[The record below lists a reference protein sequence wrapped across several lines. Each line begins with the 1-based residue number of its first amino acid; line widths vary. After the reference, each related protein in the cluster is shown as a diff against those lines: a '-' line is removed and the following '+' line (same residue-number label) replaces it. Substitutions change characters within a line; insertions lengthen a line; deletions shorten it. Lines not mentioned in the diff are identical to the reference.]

1 MVKVKVPATTA
12 NLGSGFDCLGMA
24 LSLYL
29 DIKMEKTAHGFA
41 FQAEGEGSEM
51 ISSNEENLIYK
62 AASLVMD
69 KAGIE
74 PDRRGIKISIKN
86 EIPVERGLGSSASA
100 IIGGILGASQLY
112 DIHLSR
118 EEILR
123 MAFSL
128 EGHLDN
134 IVPALIGGFTISYKD
149 HEGNIKWVKLDVPHD
164 LKAVVGIPPFTLST
178 EEMRKVL
185 PKQVSLQD
193 AVDNLSKSALLV
205 NALQQSKW
213 ELIPE
218 AMQDRLH
225 QPFRMPFIKGAKN
238 IFSEFQKSGIAGV
251 ALSGSGP
258 TIISLV
264 KEGIE
269 KEIIKIMR
277 KTFSK
282 AGVKSQIKVLDPDM
296 DGARIEEG
304 KTVHP
309 IIVQKYGGSSVSDI
323 VKIKKVAQKIVEQAR
338 QGNQMIVV
346 VSAMGKTTD
355 ELIEKSCEI
364 LENPSEREMDMLLS
378 TGEQVSIALV
388 TMAIHALGAEAIS
401 FTGGQAGIMTN
412 NSHTKARINSINQ
425 QRIKRAL
432 DQGKIVIVAGFQ
444 GIDEEGNITTLGRGG
459 SDTTAIALAAR
470 MKAARC
476 EVYTDVDG
484 VFTADPTMVPE
495 ARKIKNISHDE
506 MSEMAILGA
515 KVLYYR
521 AIDIARNH
529 RVHILVKSSFYNGN
543 GTLVQTR
550 EEIPMLEKVHV
561 RAVTH
566 EINVGKIIIKNVPDV
581 PGVAAKIFKALA
593 SQEIVVDMII
603 QSAEHDQVNDIAFTV
618 TSEDMEKALK
628 ITRKVA
634 KELGSPEV
642 LFDREVAKI
651 SIVGAGIT
659 SDPLIAARMFEALA
673 QNQINIDMISTS
685 GMRIS
690 CIIHEDHITEAVRAV
705 HYEFQLEKEGEEDE
719 NI

>member
-29 DIKMEKTAHGFA
+29 NIEMEKIDHGFT
-41 FQAEGEGSEM
+41 FQAKGEGSDL
-51 ISSNEENLIYK
+51 ISSDRNNLIYK
-62 AASLVMD
+62 AACLVMA
-69 KAGIE
+69 KAGLNPE
-74 PDRRGIKISIKN
+74 QQGIKISTKN

-100 IIGGILGASQLY
+100 IIGGILAASQLY
-112 DIHLSR
+112 DLNLSR
-118 EEILR
+118 EEMLQ

-149 HEGNIKWVKLDVPHD
+149 NSGQIRWVKLDVPHD
-164 LKAVVGIPPFTLST
+164 LRAVVGIPPFTLST

-238 IFSEFQKSGIAGV
+238 IFSEVQKSGIAGV

-264 KEGIE
+264 KDGVEN
-269 KEIIKIMR
+269 EIIKIMKQTFR
-277 KTFSK
+277 K
-282 AGVKSQIKVLDPDM
+282 ADIKSQVKVLDPDT
-296 DGARIEEG
+296 DGARIERGE
-304 KTVHP
+304 TTHP
-309 IIVQKYGGSSVSDI
+309 IIVQKYGGTSVSNI
-323 VKIKKVAQKIVEQAR
+323 GMIKKVAEKIVQQAS
-338 QGNQMIVV
+338 QGNRMIVV

-355 ELIEKSCEI
+355 ELIKKSYEI
-364 LENPSEREMDMLLS
+364 LEDPSEREMDMLLS

-412 NSHTKARINSINQ
+412 NSHTKARINSVNH
-425 QRIKRAL
+425 QRIKKAL

-444 GIDEEGNITTLGRGG
+444 GIDSEGNITTLGRGG

-470 MKAARC
+470 MKADCC
-476 EVYTDVDG
+476 EIYTDVDG
-484 VFTADPTMVPE
+484 VYTADPFLVPE
-495 ARKIKNISHDE
+495 ARKIKEISHDE

-521 AIDIARNH
+521 AIDIARNY
-529 RVHILVKSSFYNGN
+529 RVNILVKPSFHNGN
-543 GTLVQTR
+543 GTAVQTK
-550 EEIPMLEKVHV
+550 EEIPMLEKVQV
-561 RAVTH
+561 RAVTN
-566 EINVGKIIIKNVPDV
+566 EINVGKIILKDVPDI
-581 PGVAAKIFKALA
+581 PGIAAKLFKALA
-593 SQEIVVDMII
+593 SKDIIVDMII
-603 QSAEHDQVNDIAFTV
+603 QSAEHDKVNDIAFTV
-618 TSEDMEKALK
+618 ALGDLEKAIK
-628 ITRKVA
+628 ITKKVA
-634 KELGSPEV
+634 KEVGSPKV
-642 LFDREVAKI
+642 FSDKEVAKI

-673 QNQINIDMISTS
+673 NNHINIDMISTS

-690 CIIHEDHITEAVRAV
+690 CIIHQDHIADAVRAV
-705 HYEFQLEKEGEEDE
+705 HKEFQLDEEGDE
-719 NI
+719 NEIL

>member
-1 MVKVKVPATTA
+1 MVKVRVPATTA

-29 DIKMEKTAHGFA
+29 DIEMERRDHGFI
-41 FQAEGEGSEM
+41 FQAEGEGVGM
-51 ISSNEENLIYK
+51 ISSDNDNLIYR
-62 AASLVMD
+62 AACLVMK
-69 KAGIE
+69 KAGINFE
-74 PDRRGIKISIKN
+74 QQGIKISIKN

-112 DIHLSR
+112 DLNLSR
-118 EEILR
+118 EEILQ

-134 IVPALIGGFTISYKD
+134 IVPALIGGFTISYRD
-149 HEGNIKWVKLDVPHD
+149 HNGQIRWVKLDIPHD
-164 LKAVVGIPPFTLST
+164 LRAVVGIPPYTLST

-225 QPFRMPFIKGAKN
+225 QPFRIPFIKGARN
-238 IFSEFQKSGIAGV
+238 IFSEVQKSGIAGV

-264 KEGIE
+264 KDGVEN
-269 KEIIKIMR
+269 EIIKIMR
-277 KTFSK
+277 QTFGK
-282 AGVKSQIKVLDPDM
+282 AGVKSQVKVLDPDT

-304 KTVHP
+304 GLTNS

-323 VKIKKVAQKIVEQAR
+323 MKIKRIAQKIVDQEK
-338 QGNQMIVV
+338 QGNRMIIV

-355 ELIEKSCEI
+355 ELIKKSYEI
-364 LENPSEREMDMLLS
+364 VENPSEREMDMLLS

-412 NSHTKARINSINQ
+412 NSHTKARINSINH
-425 QRIKRAL
+425 QRIKKAL

-444 GIDEEGNITTLGRGG
+444 GIDDEGNITTLGRGG

-470 MKAARC
+470 MKAVRC

-484 VFTADPTMVPE
+484 VFTADPNLVPE
-495 ARKIKNISHDE
+495 ARKISRISHDE
-506 MSEMAILGA
+506 MSEMSILGS

-521 AIDIARNH
+521 AIDIARNY
-529 RVHILVKSSFYNGN
+529 RVNILVKSSFHNGD
-543 GTLVQTR
+543 GTVVQTR
-550 EEIPMLEKVHV
+550 EEIPMLEKVQV

-566 EINVGKIIIKNVPDV
+566 EINVGKMIIKDVPDI
-581 PGVAAKIFKALA
+581 PGIAAKLFKALA
-593 SQEIVVDMII
+593 SKDIIVDMII
-603 QSAEHDQVNDIAFTV
+603 QSAEHNQVNDIAFTV
-618 TSEDMEKALK
+618 PSGDLEKAIK
-628 ITRKVA
+628 ITKEVA
-634 KELGSPEV
+634 EEIGSPEV
-642 LFDREVAKI
+642 ISDKEVAKI

-673 QNQINIDMISTS
+673 QNNINIDMISTS

-690 CIIHEDHITEAVRAV
+690 CIIHQDHIVEAVRAV
-705 HYEFQLEKEGEEDE
+705 HQEFRLDEEGEENE
-719 NI
+719 VL

>member
-1 MVKVKVPATTA
+1 MVRVRVPATTA

-29 DIKMEKTAHGFA
+29 DIEMENSNHGFT
-41 FQAEGEGSEM
+41 FQAEGEGSAM
-51 ISSNEENLIYK
+51 ISSGNDNLIYK
-62 AASLVMD
+62 AACLVMD
-69 KAGIE
+69 KAGIP
-74 PDRRGIKISIKN
+74 PDQRGIKISIKN
-86 EIPVERGLGSSASA
+86 AIPVERGLGSSASA
-100 IIGGILGASQLY
+100 IIGGIMGASELFEV
-112 DIHLSR
+112 HLSR
-118 EEILR
+118 EEILQ

-149 HEGNIKWVKLDVPHD
+149 HNHQIRWVKLDVPHD
-164 LKAVVGIPPFTLST
+164 LRAVVGIPPFTLST

-238 IFSEFQKSGIAGV
+238 IFSEVQKSGIAGV

-264 KEGIE
+264 KEGAE
-269 KEIIKIMR
+269 QEIIKIMR
-277 KTFSK
+277 KTFSR
-282 AGVKSQIKVLDPDM
+282 AGVRSQVKVLDPDM
-296 DGARIEEG
+296 DGARIEKG
-304 KTVHP
+304 KTAYP
-309 IIVQKYGGSSVSDI
+309 IIIQKYGGTSVSDI
-323 VKIKKVAQKIVEQAR
+323 GKIKKVAQKIVEQSR
-338 QGNQMIVV
+338 QGDRMIVV

-355 ELIEKSCEI
+355 ELIEKSYEI
-364 LENPSEREMDMLLS
+364 IKNPSDREMDMLLS

-412 NSHTKARINSINQ
+412 NSHTRARISSINQ
-425 QRIKRAL
+425 RRIKKAL
-432 DQGKIVIVAGFQ
+432 DEGKIVIVAGFQ

-470 MKAARC
+470 MKATRC
-476 EVYTDVDG
+476 EIYTDVDG
-484 VFTADPTMVPE
+484 VFTADPMLVPE
-495 ARKIKNISHDE
+495 ARKLKEISHDE

-515 KVLYYR
+515 KVIFFR
-521 AIDIARNH
+521 AMDIARNYG
-529 RVHILVKSSFYNGN
+529 VEIFIKSIFHNGN
-543 GTLVQTR
+543 GTLVKTR

-566 EINVGKIIIKNVPDV
+566 EMNVGKIILKNVPDI
-581 PGVAAKIFKALA
+581 PGVAAKLFKALA
-593 SQEIVVDMII
+593 SQDIIVDMII

-618 TSEDMEKALK
+618 ASEDLEKALA
-628 ITRKVA
+628 ITKKVA
-634 KELGSPEV
+634 IELGSPEV
-642 LFDREVAKI
+642 LSDKEVAKI
-651 SIVGAGIT
+651 SIIGAGIT

-673 QNQINIDMISTS
+673 RNQINIDMISTS

-690 CIIHEDHITEAVRAV
+690 CLIHQNRLSEAVKAV
-705 HYEFQLEKEGEEDE
+705 HQEFKLEEEGEADE
-719 NI
+719 NL

>member
-1 MVKVKVPATTA
+1 MVKVRVPATTA

-29 DIKMEKTAHGFA
+29 DVEMERIDSGFV
-41 FQAEGEGSEM
+41 FQAEGEGVDLL
-51 ISSNEENLIYK
+51 SSDRDNLIYK
-62 AASLVMD
+62 AASLVMKKVGLD
-69 KAGIE
+69 PEIQT
-74 PDRRGIKISIKN
+74 IKIAIKN
-86 EIPVERGLGSSASA
+86 EIPIERGLGSSASA
-100 IIGGILGASQLY
+100 IIGGILAARELY
-112 DIHLSR
+112 DLNLSR
-118 EEILR
+118 EEILQ

-149 HEGNIKWVKLDVPHD
+149 HNNQIRWVKLDVPHE
-164 LKAVVGIPPFTLST
+164 LRAVVGIPPFTLST

-238 IFSEFQKSGIAGV
+238 IFSEVQKTGIAGV

-264 KEGIE
+264 KEGAE

-277 KTFSK
+277 QTFRN
-282 AGVKSQIKVLDPDM
+282 AGITSQVKVLDPDL

-304 KTVHP
+304 KTSQP
-309 IIVQKYGGSSVSDI
+309 IIVQKYGGTSVSDI
-323 VKIKKVAQKIVEQAR
+323 KMVKEVAKKVVHQAR
-338 QGNQMIVV
+338 KGNKMIVV

-355 ELIEKSCEI
+355 ELIRKSSEI

-412 NSHTKARINSINQ
+412 NSHTKARINSINH
-425 QRIKRAL
+425 QRIKKAL

-444 GIDEEGNITTLGRGG
+444 GIDNEGNITTLGRGG

-470 MKAARC
+470 MKAERC
-476 EVYTDVDG
+476 EIYTDVDG
-484 VFTADPTMVPE
+484 VYTADPNFVPK
-495 ARKIKNISHDE
+495 ARKIKEISHDE
-506 MSEMAILGA
+506 MAEMAILGA
-515 KVLYYR
+515 KILYYR

-529 RVHILVKSSFYNGN
+529 RVNILVKQSFHNGN
-543 GTLVQTR
+543 GTVVKTR

-566 EINVGKIIIKNVPDV
+566 EINVGKIILKDVPDI
-581 PGVAAKIFKALA
+581 PGIAARLFKALA
-593 SQEIVVDMII
+593 NKEIVVDMII
-603 QSAEHDQVNDIAFTV
+603 QSAEHDKVNDIAFTV
-618 TSEDMEKALK
+618 ALGDLDRAIK
-628 ITRKVA
+628 ITKEVA
-634 KELGSPEV
+634 KEIGSPKV
-642 LFDREVAKI
+642 FFDKEVAKI

-673 QNQINIDMISTS
+673 NNHINIDMISTS

-690 CIIHEDHITEAVRAV
+690 CIIHQDHIVDAVRAV
-705 HYEFQLEKEGEEDE
+705 HNEFQLDEEGDVNE
-719 NI
+719 IL

>member
-1 MVKVKVPATTA
+1 MVKVRVPATTA

-29 DIKMEKTAHGFA
+29 DVEMKKIDHGFI
-41 FQAEGEGSEM
+41 FLAEGEGSEM
-51 ISSNEENLIYK
+51 ISSDSNNLIYR
-62 AASLVMD
+62 AARLVMK
-69 KAGIE
+69 KAGLNPE
-74 PDRRGIKISIKN
+74 QQGIKISIKN

-100 IIGGILGASQLY
+100 IIGGILAASQLY
-112 DIHLSR
+112 DINMSR
-118 EEILR
+118 EEILQ

-149 HEGNIKWVKLDVPHD
+149 YNGQIRWVKLDVPHD
-164 LKAVVGIPPFTLST
+164 LRAVVGIPPFTLST

-238 IFSEFQKSGIAGV
+238 IFSEVQKSGIAGV

-264 KEGIE
+264 KDGAEN
-269 KEIIKIMR
+269 EIMKIMR
-277 KTFSK
+277 QTFAK
-282 AGVKSQIKVLDPDM
+282 AGIKSQVKVLDPDT
-296 DGARIEEG
+296 DGVRIEEG
-304 KTVHP
+304 KTTHP
-309 IIVQKYGGSSVSDI
+309 TILQKYGGSSVSDI
-323 VKIKKVAQKIVEQAR
+323 QMIKRVAQKIVQQAR
-338 QGNQMIVV
+338 QGNRMIIV

-355 ELIEKSCEI
+355 ELINKSYEI
-364 LENPSEREMDMLLS
+364 LKDPSEREMDMLLS

-401 FTGGQAGIMTN
+401 FTGGQAGIITN
-412 NSHTKARINSINQ
+412 NSHTKARINSINH

-432 DQGKIVIVAGFQ
+432 DQGKIVIIAGFQ

-470 MKAARC
+470 MKADRC
-476 EVYTDVDG
+476 EIYTDVDG
-484 VFTADPTMVPE
+484 VYTADPTLVPE
-495 ARKIKNISHDE
+495 ARKIKEISHDE

-521 AIDIARNH
+521 AIDIARNY
-529 RVHILVKSSFYNGN
+529 RVNIFVKSSFDNGN
-543 GTLVQTR
+543 GTVVQTR
-550 EEIPMLEKVHV
+550 EEIPMLEKVQV

-566 EINVGKIIIKNVPDV
+566 EVNVGKIIIKDVPDI
-581 PGVAAKIFKALA
+581 PGIAARLFKALA
-593 SQEIVVDMII
+593 SKDIIVDMII

-618 TSEDMEKALK
+618 ASADLEKAIK
-628 ITRKVA
+628 ITKKVA
-634 KELGSPEV
+634 KEIGSPEV
-642 LFDREVAKI
+642 FSDKEVAKI

-673 QNQINIDMISTS
+673 RNHVNIDMISTS

-690 CIIHEDHITEAVRAV
+690 CLIHQDYIADAVRAV
-705 HYEFQLEKEGEEDE
+705 HQEFRLDKEGGE
-719 NI
+719 NETL

>member
-1 MVKVKVPATTA
+1 MVKVRVPATTA

-29 DIKMEKTAHGFA
+29 DIEMEKTNHGFT
-41 FQAEGEGSEM
+41 FQAEGEGAAM
-51 ISSNEENLIYK
+51 ISSDKGNLIYK
-62 AASLVMD
+62 AVLLVMD
-69 KAGIE
+69 KAKIDPE
-74 PDRRGIKISIKN
+74 KSGIKISIKN

-112 DIHLSR
+112 DVNLSR
-118 EEILR
+118 GEILQ

-149 HEGNIKWVKLDVPHD
+149 YKGQIRWVKLDVPHD

-238 IFSEFQKSGIAGV
+238 IFSEVQKSGIAGV

-264 KEGIE
+264 KEGVE
-269 KEIIKIMR
+269 KEIIKIMK
-277 KTFSK
+277 KTFSL
-282 AGVKSQIKVLDPDM
+282 AGVKSQVKVLDPDM

-323 VKIKKVAQKIVEQAR
+323 PKLKRVAQKIVEQAR
-338 QGNQMIVV
+338 QGNRMIVV

-355 ELIEKSCEI
+355 ELIEKSYEI
-364 LENPSEREMDMLLS
+364 IENPSEREMDMLLS

-401 FTGGQAGIMTN
+401 FTGGQAGIMTT

-425 QRIKRAL
+425 QRIKKSL
-432 DQGKIVIVAGFQ
+432 DEGKIVIVAGFQ
-444 GIDEEGNITTLGRGG
+444 GIDLEGNITTLGRGG

-476 EVYTDVDG
+476 EIYTDVDG
-484 VFTADPTMVPE
+484 VFTADPALVPE
-495 ARKIKNISHDE
+495 ARKIKEISHDE

-521 AIDIARNH
+521 AIDIARNY
-529 RVHILVKSSFYNGN
+529 RVNILVKSSFHNGN

-566 EINVGKIIIKNVPDV
+566 EVNVGKVIIKNVPDI
-581 PGVAAKIFKALA
+581 PGIAAKLFNALA
-593 SQEIVVDMII
+593 SEEIIVDMII

-618 TSEDMEKALK
+618 ASENLEKALK

-634 KELGSPEV
+634 KEIGSPEV
-642 LFDREVAKI
+642 LSDREVAKI

-673 QNQINIDMISTS
+673 RNKINIDMISTS

-690 CIIHEDHITEAVRAV
+690 CLIHHDSIAQAVRAV
-705 HYEFQLEKEGEEDE
+705 HQEFQLEKEGEEDE
-719 NI
+719 IL

>member
-1 MVKVKVPATTA
+1 MVKVRVPATTA

-29 DIKMEKTAHGFA
+29 DVEMERIDSGFV
-41 FQAEGEGSEM
+41 FQAEGEGTDLL
-51 ISSNEENLIYK
+51 SSNRDNLIYR
-62 AASLVMD
+62 AASLVME
-69 KAGIE
+69 KAGLNPE
-74 PDRRGIKISIKN
+74 MQSIKIVIKN
-86 EIPVERGLGSSASA
+86 EIPIERGLGSSASA
-100 IIGGILGASQLY
+100 IIGGILAASELY
-112 DIHLSR
+112 DLNLSR
-118 EEILR
+118 EEILQ

-149 HEGNIKWVKLDVPHD
+149 HNSQIRWVKLDVPHD
-164 LKAVVGIPPFTLST
+164 LLAVVGIPPFTLST

-238 IFSEFQKSGIAGV
+238 IFSEVQKTGIAGV

-264 KEGIE
+264 KDGAEQ
-269 KEIIKIMR
+269 EIMKIMR
-277 KTFSK
+277 QTFRN
-282 AGVKSQIKVLDPDM
+282 AGITSQVKVLDPDL
-296 DGARIEEG
+296 DGARVEKG
-304 KTVHP
+304 KTNQP
-309 IIVQKYGGSSVSDI
+309 IIVQKYGGTSVSDI
-323 VKIKKVAQKIVEQAR
+323 KMIKEVAEKVVQQAR
-338 QGNQMIVV
+338 KGNKMIVV

-355 ELIEKSCEI
+355 ELIKKSSEI

-388 TMAIHALGAEAIS
+388 TMAINALGAEAIS

-412 NSHTKARINSINQ
+412 NSHTKARINSINH
-425 QRIKRAL
+425 QRIKKAL

-444 GIDEEGNITTLGRGG
+444 GIDNEGNITTLGRGG

-470 MKAARC
+470 MKADRC
-476 EVYTDVDG
+476 EIYTDVDG
-484 VFTADPTMVPE
+484 VYTADPNLVPE
-495 ARKIKNISHDE
+495 ARRIKEISHDE

-515 KVLYYR
+515 KIIYYR
-521 AIDIARNH
+521 AIDIARNY
-529 RVHILVKSSFYNGN
+529 RVNILVKQSFHNSN
-543 GTLVQTR
+543 GTVVKTR

-566 EINVGKIIIKNVPDV
+566 EINVGKIILKDVPDI
-581 PGVAAKIFKALA
+581 PGIAARLFKALA
-593 SQEIVVDMII
+593 NKDIIVDMII
-603 QSAEHDQVNDIAFTV
+603 QSAEHDKVNDIAFTV
-618 TSEDMEKALK
+618 ALGDLDRAIK
-628 ITRKVA
+628 ITKEVA
-634 KELGSPEV
+634 KEIGSPKV
-642 LFDREVAKI
+642 FSDREVAKI

-673 QNQINIDMISTS
+673 KNHINIDMISTS

-690 CIIHEDHITEAVRAV
+690 CIIHQDRIADAVRAV
-705 HYEFQLEKEGEEDE
+705 HSEFQLDEEGAVNE
-719 NI
+719 IL

>member
-1 MVKVKVPATTA
+1 MVKVRVPATTA

-29 DIKMEKTAHGFA
+29 DVEMEKIDSGFI
-41 FQAEGEGSEM
+41 FQSEGEGVDL
-51 ISSNEENLIYK
+51 ISADRNNLIYR
-62 AASLVMD
+62 AASLVIK
-69 KAGIE
+69 KAGLDPE
-74 PDRRGIKISIKN
+74 TQNIKISIKN
-86 EIPVERGLGSSASA
+86 EIPIERGLGSSASA
-100 IIGGILGASQLY
+100 IIGGILAASQLY
-112 DIHLSR
+112 DLNISR
-118 EEILR
+118 EDVLQ

-149 HEGNIKWVKLDVPHD
+149 HNGQIKWVKLDVPHE
-164 LKAVVGIPPFTLST
+164 LRAVVGIPPFTLST

-225 QPFRMPFIKGAKN
+225 QPFRMPFIKGAKS
-238 IFSEFQKSGIAGV
+238 IFSEVQKTGIAGV

-264 KEGIE
+264 KDGAE

-277 KTFSK
+277 QTFRN
-282 AGVKSQIKVLDPDM
+282 AGITSQVKMLDPDL
-296 DGARIEEG
+296 DGARVEKG
-304 KTVHP
+304 KTSNP
-309 IIVQKYGGSSVSDI
+309 IIVQKYGGTSVSDI
-323 VKIKKVAQKIVEQAR
+323 KMVKEVAKKVVQQAR
-338 QGNQMIVV
+338 NGNKMIVV

-355 ELIEKSCEI
+355 DLIKKSSEI
-364 LENPSEREMDMLLS
+364 LESPSEREMDMLLA

-388 TMAIHALGAEAIS
+388 TMAIQALGADAIS

-412 NSHTKARINSINQ
+412 NSHTKARINSINH
-425 QRIKRAL
+425 QRIKEAL
-432 DQGKIVIVAGFQ
+432 DHGKIVIVAGFQ
-444 GIDEEGNITTLGRGG
+444 GIDNEGNITTLGRGG

-470 MKAARC
+470 MKAERC
-476 EVYTDVDG
+476 EIFSDVDG
-484 VFTADPTMVPE
+484 VYTADPNLVPG
-495 ARKIKNISHDE
+495 ARKIKEISHDE
-506 MSEMAILGA
+506 MSEMSILGA
-515 KVLYYR
+515 KILYYR
-521 AIDIARNH
+521 AIDIARNY
-529 RVHILVKSSFYNGN
+529 RVNILVKPSYNNGN
-543 GTLVQTR
+543 GTVVKTR

-566 EINVGKIIIKNVPDV
+566 EINVGKIILKDVPDI
-581 PGVAAKIFKALA
+581 PGIAARLFKALA
-593 SQEIVVDMII
+593 KKDIIVDMII
-603 QSAEHDQVNDIAFTV
+603 QSAEHDKVNDIAFTV
-618 TSEDMEKALK
+618 ALGDLERAIK
-628 ITRKVA
+628 ITKEVA
-634 KELGSPEV
+634 EEIGSPKV
-642 LFDREVAKI
+642 SFDKEVAKI

-673 QNQINIDMISTS
+673 KNQINIDMISTS

-690 CIIHEDHITEAVRAV
+690 CIIHQDYIADAVRAV
-705 HYEFQLEKEGEEDE
+705 HKEFQLDEEGEENE
-719 NI
+719 IL

>member
-29 DIKMEKTAHGFA
+29 NIEMEKIDHGFT
-41 FQAEGEGSEM
+41 FQAKGEGSDL
-51 ISSNEENLIYK
+51 ISSDRNNLIYK
-62 AASLVMD
+62 AACLVMA
-69 KAGIE
+69 KAGLNPE
-74 PDRRGIKISIKN
+74 QQGIKISIKN

-100 IIGGILGASQLY
+100 IIGGILAASQLY
-112 DIHLSR
+112 DLNLSR
-118 EEILR
+118 EEMLQ

-149 HEGNIKWVKLDVPHD
+149 NSGQIRWVKLDVPHD
-164 LKAVVGIPPFTLST
+164 LRAVVGIPPFTLST

-238 IFSEFQKSGIAGV
+238 IFSEVQKSGIAGV

-264 KEGIE
+264 KDGAEN
-269 KEIIKIMR
+269 EIIKIMKHTFR
-277 KTFSK
+277 K
-282 AGVKSQIKVLDPDM
+282 ADIKSQVKVLDPDT
-296 DGARIEEG
+296 DGARIERGE
-304 KTVHP
+304 TAHP
-309 IIVQKYGGSSVSDI
+309 IIVQKYGGTSVSNI
-323 VKIKKVAQKIVEQAR
+323 EMIKKVAEKIVQQAS
-338 QGNQMIVV
+338 QGNRMIVV

-355 ELIEKSCEI
+355 ELIKKSYEI
-364 LENPSEREMDMLLS
+364 LEDPSEREMDMLLS

-412 NSHTKARINSINQ
+412 NSHTKARINSVNH
-425 QRIKRAL
+425 QRIKKAL

-444 GIDEEGNITTLGRGG
+444 GIDSEGNITTLGRGG

-470 MKAARC
+470 MKADCC
-476 EVYTDVDG
+476 EIYTDVDG
-484 VFTADPTMVPE
+484 VYTADPFLVPE
-495 ARKIKNISHDE
+495 ARKIKEISHDE

-521 AIDIARNH
+521 AIDIARNY
-529 RVHILVKSSFYNGN
+529 RVNILVKPSFHNGN
-543 GTLVQTR
+543 GTAVQTK
-550 EEIPMLEKVHV
+550 EEIPMLEKVQV
-561 RAVTH
+561 RAVTN
-566 EINVGKIIIKNVPDV
+566 EINVGKIILKDVPDI
-581 PGVAAKIFKALA
+581 PGIAAKLFKALA
-593 SQEIVVDMII
+593 SKDIIVDMII
-603 QSAEHDQVNDIAFTV
+603 QSAEHDKVNDIAFTV
-618 TSEDMEKALK
+618 ALGDLEKAIK
-628 ITRKVA
+628 ITKKVA
-634 KELGSPEV
+634 KEVGSPKV
-642 LFDREVAKI
+642 FSDKEVAKI

-673 QNQINIDMISTS
+673 NNHINIDMISTS

-690 CIIHEDHITEAVRAV
+690 CIIHQDHIADAVRAV
-705 HYEFQLEKEGEEDE
+705 HREFHLDEEGDE
-719 NI
+719 NEIL

>member
-1 MVKVKVPATTA
+1 MVKVRVPATTA

-29 DIKMEKTAHGFA
+29 DVEMEKIDSGFI
-41 FQAEGEGSEM
+41 FQAEGEGVDLVSADR
-51 ISSNEENLIYK
+51 NNLIYR
-62 AASLVMD
+62 AASLVME
-69 KAGIE
+69 KAGLNPE
-74 PDRRGIKISIKN
+74 TQSIKISIKN
-86 EIPVERGLGSSASA
+86 EIPIERGLGSSASA
-100 IIGGILGASQLY
+100 IIGGILAASQLY
-112 DIHLSR
+112 DLNISR
-118 EEILR
+118 EEVLQ

-149 HEGNIKWVKLDVPHD
+149 HNGQIRWVKLDIPHD
-164 LKAVVGIPPFTLST
+164 LRAVVGIPPFTLST

-213 ELIPE
+213 DLIPE

-238 IFSEFQKSGIAGV
+238 IFSEVQKTGIAGV

-264 KEGIE
+264 KDGAER
-269 KEIIKIMR
+269 EIIKIMR
-277 KTFSK
+277 QTFRN
-282 AGVKSQIKVLDPDM
+282 AGITSQVKVLDPDL
-296 DGARIEEG
+296 DGARIEKG
-304 KTVHP
+304 KTSNP
-309 IIVQKYGGSSVSDI
+309 IIVQKYGGTSVSDI
-323 VKIKKVAQKIVEQAR
+323 KMVKEVAKKVVEQAK
-338 QGNQMIVV
+338 QGNKMIVV

-355 ELIEKSCEI
+355 ELIKKSSEI
-364 LENPSEREMDMLLS
+364 LESPSEREMDMLLA

-388 TMAIHALGAEAIS
+388 TMAIQALGAEAIS
-401 FTGGQAGIMTN
+401 FTGGQAGIITN
-412 NSHTKARINSINQ
+412 NSHTKARINSINH
-425 QRIKRAL
+425 QRIKKAL

-444 GIDEEGNITTLGRGG
+444 GIDNEGNITTLGRGG

-470 MKAARC
+470 MKAERC
-476 EVYTDVDG
+476 EIFTDVDG
-484 VFTADPTMVPE
+484 VYTADPNLVPG
-495 ARKIKNISHDE
+495 ARKIKEISHDE

-515 KVLYYR
+515 KILYYR
-521 AIDIARNH
+521 AIDIARNY
-529 RVHILVKSSFYNGN
+529 RVNILVKPSYNNGN
-543 GTLVQTR
+543 GTVVKTR

-566 EINVGKIIIKNVPDV
+566 EINVGKIILKDVPDI
-581 PGVAAKIFKALA
+581 PGIAARLFKALA
-593 SQEIVVDMII
+593 KKDIIVDMII
-603 QSAEHDQVNDIAFTV
+603 QSAEHDKVNDIAFTV
-618 TSEDMEKALK
+618 ALGDLERAIK
-628 ITRKVA
+628 ITKEVA
-634 KELGSPEV
+634 EEIGSPKV
-642 LFDREVAKI
+642 SSDKEVAKI

-673 QNQINIDMISTS
+673 KNKINIDMISTS

-690 CIIHEDHITEAVRAV
+690 CVIHQDYIADAVRAV
-705 HYEFQLEKEGEEDE
+705 HKEFQLDEEGDE
-719 NI
+719 NEIL

>member
-29 DIKMEKTAHGFA
+29 NIEMEKMDHGFT
-41 FQAEGEGSEM
+41 FQAKGEGSDI
-51 ISSNEENLIYK
+51 ISSDSNNLIYK
-62 AASLVMD
+62 AACLVME
-69 KAGIE
+69 KVGLNPE
-74 PDRRGIKISIKN
+74 QQGIKISIKN

-100 IIGGILGASQLY
+100 IIGGILAASQLY
-112 DIHLSR
+112 DLYLSR
-118 EEILR
+118 EEILQ

-149 HEGNIKWVKLDVPHD
+149 NNGQIRWVKLDVPHD
-164 LKAVVGIPPFTLST
+164 LRAVVGIPPFTLST

-238 IFSEFQKSGIAGV
+238 IFSEVQKSGIAGV

-264 KEGIE
+264 KDGVEN
-269 KEIIKIMR
+269 EIIKIMR
-277 KTFSK
+277 QTFRK
-282 AGVKSQIKVLDPDM
+282 ADIKSQVKVLDPDT
-296 DGARIEEG
+296 DGARIERGE
-304 KTVHP
+304 TTHP
-309 IIVQKYGGSSVSDI
+309 IIVQKYGGTSVSNI
-323 VKIKKVAQKIVEQAR
+323 EMIKKVAEKIVQQAS
-338 QGNQMIVV
+338 QGNRMIVV

-355 ELIEKSCEI
+355 ELIKKSSEI
-364 LENPSEREMDMLLS
+364 LQNPSEREMDMLLS

-412 NSHTKARINSINQ
+412 NSHTKARINSVNH
-425 QRIKRAL
+425 QRIIKAL

-444 GIDEEGNITTLGRGG
+444 GIDSEGNITTLGRGG

-470 MKAARC
+470 MKADCC
-476 EVYTDVDG
+476 EIYTDVDG
-484 VFTADPTMVPE
+484 VYTADPTLVPE
-495 ARKIKNISHDE
+495 ARKIKEISHDE

-521 AIDIARNH
+521 AIDIARNY
-529 RVHILVKSSFYNGN
+529 RVNILVKPSFHNGH
-543 GTLVQTR
+543 GTAVQTR
-550 EEIPMLEKVHV
+550 EEIPMLEKVQV

-566 EINVGKIIIKNVPDV
+566 EINVGKIILKDVPDI
-581 PGVAAKIFKALA
+581 PGIAAKLFKALA
-593 SQEIVVDMII
+593 SKDIIVDMII
-603 QSAEHDQVNDIAFTV
+603 QSAEHDKVNDIAFTV
-618 TSEDMEKALK
+618 ALGDLEKAIK
-628 ITRKVA
+628 ITKKVA
-634 KELGSPEV
+634 KEVGSPKV
-642 LFDREVAKI
+642 FSDKEVAKI

-659 SDPLIAARMFEALA
+659 SDPLIAAHMFEALA
-673 QNQINIDMISTS
+673 SHHINIDMISTS

-690 CIIHEDHITEAVRAV
+690 CIIHQDHIADAVRAV
-705 HYEFQLEKEGEEDE
+705 HREFHLDEEGDE
-719 NI
+719 NEIL

>member
-1 MVKVKVPATTA
+1 MVKVRVPATTA

-29 DIKMEKTAHGFA
+29 DIEMERLENGFA
-41 FQAEGEGSEM
+41 FHADGEGSAM
-51 ISSNEENLIYK
+51 LASDYNNLIYR
-62 AASLVMD
+62 AAELVMD
-69 KAGIE
+69 RAGLHSE
-74 PDRRGIKISIKN
+74 NRGIKISIKN
-86 EIPVERGLGSSASA
+86 QIPIERGLGSSAAA

-112 DIHLSR
+112 EIHLSR
-118 EEILR
+118 EEILQ

-134 IVPALIGGFTISYKD
+134 IVPALIGGFTISYRD
-149 HEGNIKWVKLDVPHD
+149 HNGQIKWVKLDMPHD
-164 LKAVVGIPPFTLST
+164 LRAVVGIPPYTLST

-205 NALQQSKW
+205 NALQQSRW

-225 QPFRMPFIKGAKN
+225 QPFRIPFIKGAKN
-238 IFSEFQKSGIAGV
+238 IFTEVQRSGIAGV

-264 KEGIE
+264 KEGAE

-277 KTFSK
+277 TTFSE
-282 AGVKSQIKVLDPDM
+282 AGVESQVKVLDPDM

-304 KTVHP
+304 KTIHP

-323 VKIKKVAQKIVEQAR
+323 QKIKKIAQKIVEQAR
-338 QGNQMIVV
+338 QGNRMIIV

-355 ELIEKSCEI
+355 ELIKKSHEI
-364 LENPSEREMDMLLS
+364 VKNPSEREMDMLLS

-401 FTGGQAGIMTN
+401 FTGSQAGIITN
-412 NSHTKARINSINQ
+412 NSYTKARIDSINQ
-425 QRIKRAL
+425 QRIKKAL
-432 DQGKIVIVAGFQ
+432 DQDKIVIVAGFQ
-444 GIDEEGNITTLGRGG
+444 GTDSEGNITTLGRGG

-470 MKAARC
+470 MKASCC
-476 EVYTDVDG
+476 EIYTDVDG
-484 VFTADPTMVPE
+484 VYTADPDLVPK
-495 ARKIKNISHDE
+495 ARRLKEISHDE

-521 AIDIARNH
+521 AIDIAKNYQ
-529 RVHILVKSSFYNGN
+529 VNIVVKSSFSHNGA
-543 GTLVQTR
+543 GTIIQTR
-550 EEIPMLEKVHV
+550 EEIPMLEKVNV

-566 EINVGKIIIKNVPDV
+566 EVNVGKIIIKNVPDI
-581 PGVAAKIFKALA
+581 PGIAAKLFKALA
-593 SQEIVVDMII
+593 SKEIIVDMII
-603 QSAEHDQVNDIAFTV
+603 QSAEHDEVNDIAYTV
-618 TSEDMEKALK
+618 ASEDLAKALK
-628 ITRKVA
+628 ITKKVA
-634 KELGSPEV
+634 RDIGSPEV
-642 LFDREVAKI
+642 LSDKEVAKI

-673 QNQINIDMISTS
+673 RNHINIDMISTS
-685 GMRIS
+685 GTRIS
-690 CIIHEDHITEAVRAV
+690 CLIHQDRIVDAVREV
-705 HYEFQLEKEGEEDE
+705 HQEFQLDKE
-719 NI
+719 